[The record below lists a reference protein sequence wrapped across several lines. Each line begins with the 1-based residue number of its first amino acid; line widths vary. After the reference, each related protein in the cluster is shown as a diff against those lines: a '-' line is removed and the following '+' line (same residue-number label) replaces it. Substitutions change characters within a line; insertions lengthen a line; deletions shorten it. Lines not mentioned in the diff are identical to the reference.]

1 MARLNVPWWVGV
13 VVASFLSYFALL
25 VYCDIRR
32 PEHAGISTQFQ
43 NDRMHLSAVTPG
55 SPADRAGLRPDDQ
68 ILTWDGWPIRGRID
82 LMAADVNVIFGVVR
96 EVEVLRGGERLQ
108 VALPP
113 VTRATRRYWQ
123 TQPGIALMV
132 VRAGQLVA
140 LAFAVFVLFKR
151 PRDPLARTGVWL
163 LASWAVFSLALP
175 YRVAAVW
182 RELPWP
188 VGLLF
193 WFPHISSQALP
204 ALLFT
209 FFVAMF
215 PKSLLHSARA
225 LTLVWIPMLV
235 SLAWAGM
242 VHFRMVYPSNPLT
255 SLPDWSQVP
264 LVINAVYVVAGLVVL
279 VVNYRRLEGTNERR
293 RVRVLAL
300 GALLGFGAGLP
311 VYIRYWIATGSPQGN
326 SFLMSPTAALGTLLS
341 LAFPLCFAYGVLRHR
356 LFDVRVIIRQGIQ
369 YALARRLLVSAFP
382 ALLGVLLLDLLLH
395 ADDGIVPTFT
405 SRGWVYAA
413 LGGLAWL
420 ARARRNDWLD
430 RLDRHFFRERYNAN
444 QILRQVARRVRE
456 GGDIAEVAS
465 PVVTRIEAALHPEFV
480 ALLVRSPSQASYR
493 LLAVSPAGRPLP
505 PFGADTKV
513 IALLRLLDKPLQVS
527 LTDSNWVMRQLP
539 ETESSFLREAHI
551 ELLVPIATD
560 PQRMEALLV
569 LGPKRSEEPYG
580 PEDLDLLD
588 TIADNLA
595 LLLAQAKPAV
605 ETGTG
610 TFEECPRCGVCYDTG
625 TGRCRAHDV
634 PLTASGIP
642 RLLSD
647 RYRLT
652 CRLGEG
658 GMAKVYEALDTSL
671 QRTVAAKVIRED
683 LFRSQ
688 EAVQRFEREARI
700 VAAFTHPNVVTIH
713 DFGSSNGARGNRV
726 FLIMER
732 LRGATL
738 RSSIRHG
745 PMPPERVVEIL
756 SGVCAGLGA
765 AHRQQL
771 VHRDLK
777 PENIFLVEPDHGGVT
792 KILDFG
798 IAKALPRDTAGHRTA
813 DTRAGVVLGTLSYM
827 APEQLRG
834 EDVQLAWDLWA
845 LAVVTYEMLTGQH
858 PFADRAPGAGFVG
871 HATAIDAGLSGASES
886 WRPFFA
892 RTLDLDPE
900 RRPESPAMFLAE
912 LREALSL

>member
-1 MARLNVPWWVGV
+1 MARLNVPWWMGV

-25 VYCDIRR
+25 IYCEIQR
-32 PEHAGISTQFQ
+32 PEHAGISTRFE
-43 NDRMHLSAVTPG
+43 NDRMHLTAVTPG
-55 SPADRAGLRPDDQ
+55 SPAERAGLRTDDQ
-68 ILTWDGWPIRGRID
+68 ILAWDGWPISGRRD
-82 LMAADVNVIFGVVR
+82 LMAADVNVAFGVVR
-96 EVEVLRGGERLQ
+96 EVEVLRGDERVQ
-108 VALPP
+108 VALP
-113 VTRATRRYWQ
+113 VTRATPGYWQ
-123 TQPGIALMV
+123 TQPGRALLI

-151 PRDPLARTGVWL
+151 PHDPLARTGVWL

-175 YRVAAVW
+175 YRMAAVW

-215 PKSLLHSARA
+215 PKSILHSARA
-225 LTLVWIPMLV
+225 LTLVWIPMLF

-255 SLPDWSQVP
+255 SLPDWRQSPPGDLRGVCRRR
-264 LVINAVYVVAGLVVL
+264 ARGAGRQLPRVED
-279 VVNYRRLEGTNERR
+279 RNERR

-311 VYIRYWIATGSPQGN
+311 VYVRYWIATGSPQGN
-326 SFLMSPTAALGTLLS
+326 SFLMSPTAAFGTLLS

-356 LFDVRVIIRQGIQ
+356 LFDVSVIIRQGIQ
-369 YALARRLLVSAFP
+369 YALARRLLVSTFP
-382 ALLGVLLLDLLLH
+382 ALLGALLLDLLLH
-395 ADDGIVPTFT
+395 ADDGVVPTFT
-405 SRGWVYAA
+405 SRGWVYVA

-430 RLDRHFFRERYNAN
+430 RLDRRFFRERYNAN

-456 GGDIAEVAS
+456 GGDIEQVAS
-465 PVVTRIEAALHPEFV
+465 PVVTRIEEALHPEFV

-493 LLAVSPAGRPLP
+493 LLAISPPDRPLP
-505 PFGADTKV
+505 PLGADSKV
-513 IALLRLLDKPLQVS
+513 VALLRLLDKPLQVS
-527 LTDSNWVMRQLP
+527 LADSNWLMQELP
-539 ETESSFLREAHI
+539 DSETRVLRDARVA
-551 ELLVPIATD
+551 LLVPIATD
-560 PQRMEALLV
+560 AQRMEALLI

-580 PEDLDLLD
+580 AEDLDLLD
-588 TIADNLA
+588 TLADNLA
-595 LLLAQAKPAV
+595 LLLAQEKPPV
-605 ETGTG
+605 VTVTE

-625 TGRCRAHDV
+625 TGRCPAHDV
-634 PLTASGIP
+634 GLTASGIP

-688 EAVQRFEREARI
+688 EAVQRFEREART

-713 DFGSSNGARGNRV
+713 DFGSSDGADGNRV

-738 RSSIRHG
+738 RSSIRQG
-745 PMPPERVVEIL
+745 PMPPQQVVEIL

-777 PENIFLVEPDHGGVT
+777 PENVFLVERDHGGVT

-798 IAKALPRDTAGHRTA
+798 IAKALPGDTGGHRTA

-834 EDVQLAWDLWA
+834 EDVGFGWDLWA
-845 LAVVTYEMLTGQH
+845 VAVVTYEMLTSQH
-858 PFADRAPGAGFVG
+858 PFADRAPDAGFVS
-871 HATAIDAGLSGASES
+871 HATAIDAGLSGAHETY
-886 WRPFFA
+886 RPFFS
-892 RTLDLDPE
+892 RTLDLDPG
-900 RRPESPAMFLAE
+900 RRPDSPAMFLAE
-912 LREALSL
+912 LRQALSL

>member
-1 MARLNVPWWVGV
+1 MARLNLPWWLGV

-32 PEHAGISTQFQ
+32 PEHAGVTDEFQ
-43 NDRMHLSAVTPG
+43 NDRMYVTAVTAG
-55 SPADRAGLRPDDQ
+55 SPADQAGLRVGDQ
-68 ILTWDGWPIRGRID
+68 ILTWDGWPISSRLD
-82 LMAADVNVIFGVVR
+82 LMAANVNVKFGVVR
-96 EVEVLRGGERLQ
+96 EVEVLRGAERLQ
-108 VALPP
+108 VALP
-113 VTRATRRYWQ
+113 VTRATWQYWQ
-123 TQPGIALMV
+123 TRPGIALMI

-163 LASWAVFSLALP
+163 LASWAVFSLTLP

-182 RELPWP
+182 HELPWP
-188 VGLLF
+188 VGLLL

-215 PKSLLHSARA
+215 PKSVLHSARA
-225 LTLVWIPMLV
+225 LTLAWIPMLV

-242 VHFRMVYPSNPLT
+242 VHFRMVYPSTPPT
-255 SLPDWSQVP
+255 SLPAWSQIP
-264 LVINAVYVVAGLVVL
+264 LVINGVYIVAGLLVL
-279 VVNYRRLEGTNERR
+279 IVNYRRLEGPNERR
-293 RVRVLAL
+293 RVHVLAL
-300 GALLGFGAGLP
+300 GTLLGFGAGTP
-311 VYIRYWIATGSPQGN
+311 VYIRYWLTPGSPQGD
-326 SFLMSPTAALGTLLS
+326 SFLMSSTGALGTLLS

-356 LFDVRVIIRQGIQ
+356 LFDVSVIIRQGLR
-369 YALARRLLVSAFP
+369 YALARRLLVSTFP
-382 ALLGVLLLDLLLH
+382 ALLGALLLDLLLH
-395 ADDGIVPTFT
+395 ADDGVVPTLT
-405 SRGWVYAA
+405 SRGWVYIAV
-413 LGGLAWL
+413 GGLAWL
-420 ARARRNDWLD
+420 ARAKRNDWLD
-430 RLDRHFFRERYNAN
+430 RLDRRFFRERYNAN
-444 QILRQVARRVRE
+444 QILRQVARRVRD
-456 GGDIAEVAS
+456 GGDIEQVAS
-465 PVVTRIEAALHPEFV
+465 PVVTRIEEALHAEFV
-480 ALLVRSPSQASYR
+480 ALLFRSPSQASYR
-493 LLAVSPAGRPLP
+493 LLAISPAERSLP

-513 IALLRLLDKPLQVS
+513 LALLRLLDKPLQVS
-527 LTDSNWVMRQLP
+527 QTDSSWVMRQLP
-539 ETESSFLREAHI
+539 DSETGLLRDARI
-551 ELLVPIATD
+551 ALLVPIATD
-560 PQRMEALLV
+560 PQQTEALLI

-580 PEDLDLLD
+580 TEDLDLLD

-595 LLLAQAKPAV
+595 LLLAQVKPVV
-605 ETGTG
+605 EPGG
-610 TFEECPRCGVCYDTG
+610 ETFEECPRCGVCYDTG
-625 TGRCRAHDV
+625 TGRCLAHDV
-634 PLTASGIP
+634 PLTASGMP
-642 RLLSD
+642 RLLGD

-658 GMAKVYEALDTSL
+658 GMARVYEALDTSL
-671 QRTVAAKVIRED
+671 ERIVAAKVIRED

-688 EAVQRFEREARI
+688 EAVQRFEREART

-713 DFGSSNGARGNRV
+713 DFGSSDGARGTRA

-738 RSSIRHG
+738 RSSIRQG
-745 PMPPERVVEIL
+745 PMPPQQVVEIL
-756 SGVCAGLGA
+756 AGVCAGLGA
-765 AHRQQL
+765 AHRRQL

-777 PENIFLVEPDHGGVT
+777 PENIFLLERDQGEVT

-798 IAKALPRDTAGHRTA
+798 IAKALPGNATGHRTA
-813 DTRAGVVLGTLSYM
+813 NTGAGVVLGTLSYM

-845 LAVVTYEMLTGQH
+845 VAVVTYEMLTGHH

-892 RTLDLDPE
+892 RTLDLDPG

-912 LREALSL
+912 LRQALSR